1 MSMDGPDMETPDM
14 AAMAPQLRVLASS
27 LMAVP
32 VAAFLLALAWLGAP
46 DWGLLAF
53 GAVGW
58 LLALVLRQPVALVAG
73 RLTSAQ
79 RTATI
84 VGWASGPAE
93 EGVRVGLVLLAIG
106 SVPDAVWAGIGWAG
120 VEVVMIAVNSFV
132 IANLLT
138 RDDPK
143 ALKVQA
149 ILRERGM
156 LTTHTAG
163 WAVAERCSAMALH
176 VGFTLLLLAQPW
188 WALATMLAHSLI
200 NMSAVHCAK
209 RSVAGTELVL
219 AVVSLVML
227 LCGLAATG
235 GF

>member
-1 MSMDGPDMETPDM
+1 MSMATIDMG
-14 AAMAPQLRVLASS
+14 AMAPRLRVTALG
-27 LMAVP
+27 LLLVP
-32 VAAFLLALAWLGAP
+32 VAAFLLAAAWLGAP
-46 DWGLLAF
+46 DWRLLGL
-53 GAVGW
+53 GAAGW

-73 RLTSAQ
+73 RLTTAE
-79 RTATI
+79 RTGRI

-93 EGVRVGLVLLAIG
+93 EGVRVGLVLLAVVDVSG
-106 SVPDAVWAGIGWAG
+106 AVWAGIGWAG
-120 VEVVMIAVNSFV
+120 IEVVTIAVNSFV

-156 LTTHTAG
+156 LTTNTAG

-188 WALATMLAHSLI
+188 WALATMVAHSLT
-200 NMSAVHCAK
+200 NMIAVHYAK
-209 RSVAGTELVL
+209 RSVAGTELAL
-219 AVVSLVML
+219 AALSISIL

>member
-1 MSMDGPDMETPDM
+1 MSMGSSGMETPDM
-14 AAMAPQLRVLASS
+14 AAMAPQLRVLAAS
-27 LMAVP
+27 LVAVP
-32 VAAFLLALAWLGAP
+32 IAAFFAGMAWLGAP
-46 DWGLLAF
+46 DWRLLAF

-58 LLALVLRQPVALVAG
+58 LLALALRQPVALVAG
-73 RLTSAQ
+73 RLTSAE
-79 RTATI
+79 RTAGI

-93 EGVRVGLVLLAIG
+93 EGVRVGLVLLAVG
-106 SVPDAVWAGIGWAG
+106 SAPGAVWAGIGWAG
-120 VEVVMIAVNSFV
+120 IEVVMIAVNSFV
-132 IANLLT
+132 VANLLT

-156 LTTHTAG
+156 PATSTAG

-200 NMSAVHCAK
+200 NMIAVHYAK

-219 AVVSLVML
+219 AVISLAVF

>member
-1 MSMDGPDMETPDM
+1 MSTSGPGIETLDM
-14 AAMAPQLRVLASS
+14 AAMAPQLRVLAAS
-27 LMAVP
+27 LMAAP
-32 VAAFLLALAWLGAP
+32 IAAFLLAMAWLGAP
-46 DWGLLAF
+46 DWPLLAF

-73 RLTSAQ
+73 RLTSAE
-79 RTATI
+79 RSASI

-93 EGVRVGLVLLAIG
+93 EGVRVGLVLLAID
-106 SVPDAVWAGIGWAG
+106 SVPGAVWAGIGWAG
-120 VEVVMIAVNSFV
+120 IEVVMIAANSFV
-132 IANLLT
+132 VANLLT

-156 LTTHTAG
+156 PTTGTAG

-200 NMSAVHCAK
+200 NMIAVRYAK

-219 AVVSLVML
+219 AVISLAMF